1 LLSVATIALAPVFG
15 SACVESPTGPSNVD
29 VKYVS
34 ITAGSDHTCGL
45 TSSGEVYCWGGQAM
59 GDDFIGPGPSTI
71 VRTRPAAVGGGLRF
85 AALSAS
91 SGHTTCGIT
100 VSGAT
105 YCWDMN
111 LNAVAVPGGVRFAAL
126 AAADGTTCGVD
137 VGQVTY
143 CWGDNNS
150 LGQLANGN
158 FAPAGSASPVA
169 IAGDKAFTQVVAST
183 YGDACALTAEGVA
196 YCWGQNGWGQLGDGT
211 QTNRSTPVPVSGGV
225 TFSAISAGWVH
236 TCGLTSG
243 GAAYCW
249 GAGQFV
255 DGSANHILAPVAVS
269 GDVTFRTISAG
280 SDHTCGLAFDGSAYC
295 WGQDPASAEAGVPA
309 AVPGGFI
316 FTSLATGGDHACGLT
331 LDGTAYCWGQNG
343 LGQLGDGALTD
354 QSAPVR
360 VLRP

>member
-1 LLSVATIALAPVFG
+1 
-15 SACVESPTGPSNVD
+15 
-29 VKYVS
+29 
-34 ITAGSDHTCGL
+34 
-45 TSSGEVYCWGGQAM
+45 
-59 GDDFIGPGPSTI
+59 
-71 VRTRPAAVGGGLRF
+71 
-85 AALSAS
+85 
-91 SGHTTCGIT
+91 
-100 VSGAT
+100 
-105 YCWDMN
+105 
-111 LNAVAVPGGVRFAAL
+111 
-126 AAADGTTCGVD
+126 
-137 VGQVTY
+137 
-143 CWGDNNS
+143 
-150 LGQLANGN
+150 
-158 FAPAGSASPVA
+158 
-169 IAGDKAFTQVVAST
+169 
-183 YGDACALTAEGVA
+183 
-196 YCWGQNGWGQLGDGT
+196 
-211 QTNRSTPVPVSGGV
+211 VSGGV

-249 GAGQFV
+249 GAGQLV
-255 DGSANHILAPVAVS
+255 DGSANHILAPAAVS

-316 FTSLATGGDHACGLT
+316 FTGLATGGDHACGLT